1 MNQKMTR
8 GSEAGSG
15 AGDWRISE
23 NPDGSRHIFLVTG
36 DETGGEYLR
45 LRVELPPHASG
56 PPMHYHVGYTEKF
69 DVLEGK
75 LDVYVG
81 KKNHLALVSGQSA
94 SVPLEVP
101 HKFWN
106 ATDELTVFEAEIRPA
121 DDFEKTLRVADGLA
135 RDGKTSKRGV
145 PKNPLEL
152 GLIYQLA
159 QSYQPGMPRPMQN
172 AIAGTLARIA
182 RWRGYDPDFPQYT
195 RPQQ

>member
-1 MNQKMTR
+1 
-8 GSEAGSG
+8 
-15 AGDWRISE
+15 
-23 NPDGSRHIFLVTG
+23 
-36 DETGGEYLR
+36 
-45 LRVELPPHASG
+45 
-56 PPMHYHVGYTEKF
+56 
-69 DVLEGK
+69 
-75 LDVYVG
+75 
-81 KKNHLALVSGQSA
+81 
-94 SVPLEVP
+94 VPLKVR

-106 ATDELTVFEAEIRPA
+106 ATDELTVFEAEIWPA

-135 RDGKTSKRGV
+135 GDGKTSKRGV

-159 QSYQPGMPRPMQN
+159 QSYQPRMPLPMQK

>member
-1 MNQKMTR
+1 MR
-8 GSEAGSG
+8 AG
-15 AGDWRISE
+15 R
-23 NPDGSRHIFLVTG
+23 RCTTTF
-36 DETGGEYLR
+36 
-45 LRVELPPHASG
+45 
-56 PPMHYHVGYTEKF
+56 GYTEKY

-94 SVPLEVP
+94 SVPLKVP
-101 HKFWN
+101 HTFWN

-121 DDFEKTLRVADGLA
+121 DDFEKTLRAADGLA

-152 GLIYQLA
+152 GLIYQMA
-159 QSYQPGMPRPMQN
+159 QSYQPGMPLPMQK